1 MTASNEVAR
10 RDPAIKDLLSRAKS
24 AVARDG
30 RTFEQMLQDLID
42 SGLPSSSVAPAEAA
56 PPPVKPLTDA
66 QRAALVA
73 LPTVYGCVAPTTSR
87 ELSEV
92 DVSKLVEE
100 RQVLDVVLG
109 LVKERKDT
117 GIREVVAHHLDHLAE
132 RTGLVTPEDVYQDV
146 DGERVLAAKA
156 TGRDKRGHYLH
167 KTEHVDPETG
177 KRWAR
182 TISSGAPEVDSAL
195 LLAAHEEGVFD
206 RAEYLALTSLP
217 VVARTFDKTKASEA
231 VRKDP
236 SLLARLQ
243 EHAVVTPMTTTSIYL
258 R

>member
-10 RDPAIKDLLSRAKS
+10 RDPAIQDLLSRAKS

-73 LPTVYGCVAPTTSR
+73 LPTVYGRVAPATSR
-87 ELSEV
+87 ELSDDEV
-92 DVSKLVEE
+92 AKLVAE
-100 RQVLDVVLG
+100 RLVLDLVAK
-109 LVKERKDT
+109 LVKERKEV
-117 GIREVVAHHLDHLAE
+117 GVREVAAHHLDHLAE
-132 RTGLVTPEDVYQDV
+132 RTGRVTPEDVYQEV
-146 DGERVLAAKA
+146 DGERVLVAKA
-156 TGRDKRGHYLH
+156 SLRDKDGHYLD
-167 KTEHVDPETG
+167 KTEHVDPESG

-182 TISSGAPEVDSAL
+182 TTSSGEPRVDSAR
-195 LLAAHEEGVFD
+195 LLAAHEAGVFD

-217 VVARTFDKTKASEA
+217 VVARVFDKAKASEA

-243 EHAVVTPMTTTSIYL
+243 EHAVVAPAPTTSIYL